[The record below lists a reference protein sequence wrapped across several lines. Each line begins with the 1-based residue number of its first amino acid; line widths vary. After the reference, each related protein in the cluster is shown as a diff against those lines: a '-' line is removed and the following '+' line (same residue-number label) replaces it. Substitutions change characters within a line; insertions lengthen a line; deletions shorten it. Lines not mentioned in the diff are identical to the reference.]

1 VSRRRLIP
9 RGWLGLPRGTIRL
22 RLTVLYGAL
31 FLASGAALLTVTYLL
46 VEHQYTANGASLF
59 VSSGSIRGGGNVVRI
74 PRTGTPILNPAGLI
88 PFVPTPTQLRAV
100 AGAQSTAA
108 LNQLLINSGIALAIM
123 AVLSIWL
130 GWLVAG
136 RALAPLRT
144 ITNAARDIS
153 ASSLHKR
160 LALDGPDD
168 EITQLG
174 NTFDELLE
182 RLQASFEAQRQF
194 AANAS
199 HELRTPLTLERTLV
213 EVALADPGAS
223 LDSLR
228 QMGERVLAAGE
239 QQERLIEALLTL
251 SRSQRGIDQH
261 ERIDLAATT
270 RQVLETLD
278 PNGLT
283 VTTSLQPA
291 WASGDPQLVERLIA
305 NLLTN
310 AVSHNTVPGHIDVRT
325 ETRAGRAWLAVD
337 NTGPPIPADQLERL
351 FEPFQRLDGQRR
363 NGAGGFGLGLSIVQ
377 AVATAHHA
385 TIDASANAGGGL
397 QIEVGFPARTPA
409 NEQRLQPGEPAAAGA
424 SLRGTE
430 VRLL

>member
-1 VSRRRLIP
+1 M
-9 RGWLGLPRGTIRL
+9 
-22 RLTVLYGAL
+22 A
-31 FLASGAALLTVTYLL
+31 
-46 VEHQYTANGASLF
+46 H
-59 VSSGSIRGGGNVVRI
+59 
-74 PRTGTPILNPAGLI
+74 
-88 PFVPTPTQLRAV
+88 
-100 AGAQSTAA
+100 AQSTAA

-136 RALAPLRT
+136 RALRPLRT

-153 ASSLHKR
+153 ASSLHRR

-168 EITQLG
+168 ELTQLG

-182 RLQASFEAQRQF
+182 RLEASFEAQRQF

-251 SRSQRGIDQH
+251 SRSQRGIDHH

-270 RQVLETLD
+270 AQVLPTLAT
-278 PNGLT
+278 NELT

-310 AVSHNTVPGHIDVRT
+310 AVSHNTVPGHIEVRT
-325 ETRAGRAWLAVD
+325 ETRAGRALLMIE
-337 NTGPPIPADQLERL
+337 NTGPPIPADRARPALRTISTPRRRTQKRLERIRSRPL
-351 FEPFQRLDGQRR
+351 HRPGGRDRPSRHDQRR
-363 NGAGGFGLGLSIVQ
+363 RERWRRPADRGRVPGPNPGRRSALTTRRSRSHQQRALGTKV
-377 AVATAHHA
+377 
-385 TIDASANAGGGL
+385 
-397 QIEVGFPARTPA
+397 
-409 NEQRLQPGEPAAAGA
+409 RLQLCAAGLA
-424 SLRGTE
+424 DRITTRPIAFHTSPDQE
-430 VRLL
+430 VRGF